1 MIQDSFQYCPIQG
14 LKYHFSYE
22 IKQPR
27 RERRNKTYQNESTGF
42 KIREFI

>member
-1 MIQDSFQYCPIQG
+1 MIQNSFQYCPIQG

-27 RERRNKTYQNESTGF
+27 RERRTKHLTNK
-42 KIREFI
+42 KKD